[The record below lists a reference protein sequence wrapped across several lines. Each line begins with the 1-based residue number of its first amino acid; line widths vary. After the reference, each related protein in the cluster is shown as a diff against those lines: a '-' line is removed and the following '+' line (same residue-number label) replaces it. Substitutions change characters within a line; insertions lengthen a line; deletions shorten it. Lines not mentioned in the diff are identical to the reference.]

1 MQKNS
6 HILNGTGLVVL
17 AGLISFSGSTLA
29 QGRKLSDAQIEA
41 NVLRALAGA
50 PELATQSIQT
60 TTVYGT
66 VTLSG
71 NVTDEPSRIL
81 AETLASKAQGV
92 QKVVDELTLPGEPN
106 GVTGSNQ
113 PVAPQDQDQAQGQLQ
128 SDGTIAPA
136 DAGQQDQPIQN
147 ANKQGQQQAV
157 DPRYGPA
164 GPPPDMQDGQT
175 SSSQNQGSNSQNQ
188 AGQNPAGQY
197 PNSQNPNGQYP
208 SGQNPGGQY
217 PGGQNQSAPPAYRQP
232 YRGAPQ
238 QYGQQ
243 PGAPTYGA
251 QEGGQAVTVP
261 AGALVRMRLV
271 EGLTAKRIK
280 AGTIFDGT
288 VLNDVI
294 ADGEV
299 AIPRGASVQGTI
311 VVSNPSGAVGGKGQ
325 LALQLTSVSLS
336 GQTYPIATDTWTH
349 YGRDKTGQTVG
360 NAVGLGAFGAL
371 IGAVAG
377 GGAGAAIGAAAGG
390 VAGIGASAASG
401 RNDVVIP
408 PEAIISFH
416 LLQPAAVT
424 TVSQQEMDRL
434 GYGLQ
439 QAGLQRR
446 QPPPPGYYR
455 RPAYYPYAY

>member
-1 MQKNS
+1 MRNRGYFWS
-6 HILNGTGLVVL
+6 GTSVLFL
-17 AGLISFSGSTLA
+17 AGFLGGQGALIA
-29 QGRKLSDAQIEA
+29 QSRGLSDAQVEA

-50 PELATQSIQT
+50 PELATQSIKT

-71 NVTDEPSRIL
+71 SVSDEASRVM
-81 AETLASKAQGV
+81 AETLASKAVGV
-92 QKVVDELTLPGEPN
+92 QKVVDELTLADRADGSSSQSPGA
-106 GVTGSNQ
+106 
-113 PVAPQDQDQAQGQLQ
+113 APQADTNQTQGSTPQLQ
-128 SDGTIAPA
+128 SDGTMA
-136 DAGQQDQPIQN
+136 DGGQQGQNNGQAQAQYSQPNGQN
-147 ANKQGQQQAV
+147 GAV

-164 GPPPDMQDGQT
+164 GPPPDVQD
-175 SSSQNQGSNSQNQ
+175 SQNQG
-188 AGQNPAGQY
+188 A
-197 PNSQNPNGQYP
+197 
-208 SGQNPGGQY
+208 
-217 PGGQNQSAPPAYRQP
+217 QSAPPVYRQP
-232 YRGAPQ
+232 YRGAPPAG
-238 QYGQQ
+238 YTQQ
-243 PGAPTYGA
+243 PAAPIYGA
-251 QEGGQAVTVP
+251 QEGGKAVTIP

-336 GQTYPIATDTWTH
+336 GRNYPIITDTWTH

-360 NAVGLGAFGAL
+360 SAIGLGGFGAL

-377 GGAGAAIGAAAGG
+377 GGAGAAIGAAAGVG
-390 VAGIGASAASG
+390 AGIGTSAASG

-416 LLQPAAVT
+416 LVQPAGVT

-434 GYGLQ
+434 GYGVQ
-439 QAGLQRR
+439 QANLQRR
-446 QPPPPGYYR
+446 QPPPPPGYYG
-455 RPAYYPYAY
+455 RPVYPYPY

>member
-1 MQKNS
+1 MTMRPYLWS
-6 HILNGTGLVVL
+6 GTGLLML
-17 AGLISFSGSTLA
+17 AGLLGVAGVAVA
-29 QGRKLSDAQIEA
+29 QSRNSSDAQVEA

-50 PELATQSIQT
+50 PELATQSIKT

-71 NVTDEPSRIL
+71 SVSDEASRTM

-92 QKVVDELTLPGEPN
+92 QKVVDELTLADGSESTPNSGQSLEPQQDAGQN
-106 GVTGSNQ
+106 QGST
-113 PVAPQDQDQAQGQLQ
+113 PQLQ
-128 SDGTIAPA
+128 SDGTMAPP
-136 DAGQQDQPIQN
+136 DNGQQSQSGAQQSQPQYS
-147 ANKQGQQQAV
+147 QPGGQSGKV

-164 GPPPDMQDGQT
+164 GPPPDVQDGQNQGN
-175 SSSQNQGSNSQNQ
+175 QNQGS
-188 AGQNPAGQY
+188 
-197 PNSQNPNGQYP
+197 
-208 SGQNPGGQY
+208 
-217 PGGQNQSAPPAYRQP
+217 QSAPPIYRQP
-232 YRGAPQ
+232 YRGSPNAGYAQ
-238 QYGQQ
+238 QQ
-243 PGAPTYGA
+243 PGQPMYGA
-251 QEGGQAVTVP
+251 QEGGKPVTIP

-271 EGLTAKRIK
+271 EGLTARRIK

-299 AIPRGASVQGTI
+299 AIPRGAAVQGTI

-336 GQTYPIATDTWTH
+336 GRNYPIVSDTWTH

-360 NAVGLGAFGAL
+360 SAIGLGGFGAL
-371 IGAVAG
+371 IGGLAG
-377 GGAGAAIGAAAGG
+377 GGAGAAIGAAAGIG
-390 VAGIGASAASG
+390 AGIGTSAASG

-416 LLQPAAVT
+416 LVQPAGVT

-434 GYGLQ
+434 GYGVQ
-439 QAGLQRR
+439 QANLQRR
-446 QPPPPGYYR
+446 QPPPPGYYG
-455 RPAYYPYAY
+455 RPAYPYPY

>member
-1 MQKNS
+1 MQNNS
-6 HILNGTGLVVL
+6 YFGNRTGLVIL
-17 AGLISFSGSTLA
+17 AGVMSFAGAAGA
-29 QGRKLSDAQIEA
+29 QSKNLSDAQVEA

-50 PELATQSIQT
+50 PELATQSIKT

-71 NVTDEPSRIL
+71 SVSDEPTRAM

-92 QKVVDELTLPGEPN
+92 QKVVDELTLADGSDGAN
-106 GVTGSNQ
+106 GSNQ
-113 PVAPQDQDQAQGQLQ
+113 APPPQDPNQNQGSAPMLQ
-128 SDGTIAPA
+128 SDGTIAPP
-136 DAGQQDQPIQN
+136 DSGQQNQ
-147 ANKQGQQQAV
+147 QGQQPPNQQPNAV

-164 GPPPDMQDGQT
+164 GPPPDVQDGQ
-175 SSSQNQGSNSQNQ
+175 NQ
-188 AGQNPAGQY
+188 
-197 PNSQNPNGQYP
+197 
-208 SGQNPGGQY
+208 GGQY
-217 PGGQNQSAPPAYRQP
+217 PDGQTAPPVYRQP
-232 YRGAPQ
+232 YRGAPPAR
-238 QYGQQ
+238 YGQQ
-243 PGAPTYGA
+243 QAPPPPYGA
-251 QEGGQAVTVP
+251 QEAGKAVTIP

-299 AIPRGASVQGTI
+299 AIPRGAAVQGTI

-336 GQTYPIATDTWTH
+336 GQNYPIITDTWTH

-360 NAVGLGAFGAL
+360 SAVGLGAFGAL

-390 VAGIGASAASG
+390 AAGIGASAASG

-416 LLQPAAVT
+416 LAQPAAVT

-434 GYGLQ
+434 GYGVQ
-439 QAGLQRR
+439 QANLQRR
-446 QPPPPGYYR
+446 QPPPPPPGYYG
-455 RPAYYPYAY
+455 RPGYYPYPY

>member
-1 MQKNS
+1 MRNNFS
-6 HILNGTGLVVL
+6 GWHRTGLVILGGAMSVAGAACGQSKGL
-17 AGLISFSGSTLA
+17 A
-29 QGRKLSDAQIEA
+29 DAQVEA

-50 PELATQSIQT
+50 PELATQAIKT

-71 NVTDEPSRIL
+71 TVSDESSRVM

-92 QKVVDELTLPGEPN
+92 QKVVDELTLADGSD
-106 GVTGSNQ
+106 GATGANQ
-113 PVAPQDQDQAQGQLQ
+113 VPTATQDANQNQGSTPQLQ
-128 SDGTIAPA
+128 SDGTMAPP
-136 DAGQQDQPIQN
+136 DNGQQNQPAQQPAYPQPGSQN
-147 ANKQGQQQAV
+147 GAV

-164 GPPPDMQDGQT
+164 GPPPDAQYG
-175 SSSQNQGSNSQNQ
+175 QNQGVQNQ
-188 AGQNPAGQY
+188 
-197 PNSQNPNGQYP
+197 
-208 SGQNPGGQY
+208 
-217 PGGQNQSAPPAYRQP
+217 GGQNQDGQSAPPVYRRP
-232 YRGAPQ
+232 YRGAPSAR
-238 QYGQQ
+238 YGQQ
-243 PGAPTYGA
+243 APPPSYGA
-251 QEGGQAVTVP
+251 QEGGRAVTIP

-294 ADGEV
+294 AEGEV
-299 AIPRGASVQGTI
+299 AIPRGAAVQGTI

-336 GQTYPIATDTWTH
+336 GQNYPIVTDTWTH

-360 NAVGLGAFGAL
+360 NAVGLGGFGAL
-371 IGAVAG
+371 IGALAG
-377 GGAGAAIGAAAGG
+377 GGTGAAIGAAAGVG
-390 VAGIGASAASG
+390 AGIGTSAASG

-416 LLQPAAVT
+416 LAQPAGVT

-434 GYGLQ
+434 GYGVQ
-439 QAGLQRR
+439 QANLQRR
-446 QPPPPGYYR
+446 QPPPPGYYG
-455 RPAYYPYAY
+455 RPVYSPYPY

>member
-1 MQKNS
+1 MAA
-6 HILNGTGLVVL
+6 GTVAV
-17 AGLISFSGSTLA
+17 A
-29 QGRKLSDAQIEA
+29 QGRSLPDAQVEA

-50 PELATQSIQT
+50 PELATQSIKT

-71 NVTDEPSRIL
+71 SVSDEAARTL

-92 QKVVDELTLPGEPN
+92 QKVIDELTLAG
-106 GVTGSNQ
+106 GDGTGSAQQAAPPDTVQNQ
-113 PVAPQDQDQAQGQLQ
+113 SSAPQLQ
-128 SDGTIAPA
+128 SDGTMAPSAGSPA
-136 DAGQQDQPIQN
+136 DGGQEAGQQNQPQP
-147 ANKQGQQQAV
+147 AYQQPAYPQQGSQSGTV

-164 GPPPDMQDGQT
+164 GPPPDMQ
-175 SSSQNQGSNSQNQ
+175 
-188 AGQNPAGQY
+188 
-197 PNSQNPNGQYP
+197 
-208 SGQNPGGQY
+208 
-217 PGGQNQSAPPAYRQP
+217 GGQNQGYPNGQSQGYPNQGAQGAPPVYRQP
-232 YRGAPQ
+232 YQGPPPA
-238 QYGQQ
+238 YGQQ
-243 PGAPTYGA
+243 PYGQQRPAPVQYGA
-251 QEGGQAVTVP
+251 QEGGKAVTIP
-261 AGALVRMRLV
+261 SGALLRVRLV

-280 AGTIFDGT
+280 AGTVFDAT

-299 AIPRGASVQGTI
+299 AIPRGAAVQGTI
-311 VVSNPSGAVGGKGQ
+311 VESNPSGAVGGKGQ

-336 GQTYPIATDTWTH
+336 GRNYPITSDTWTH

-360 NAVGLGAFGAL
+360 SAVGLGAFGAL

-416 LLQPAAVT
+416 LTQPAGVT

-434 GYGLQ
+434 GYGVQ
-439 QAGLQRR
+439 QANLQRR
-446 QPPPPGYYR
+446 QPPPPPPGYYG
-455 RPAYYPYAY
+455 RPAYYPYAYPY

>member
-1 MQKNS
+1 MRNNFY
-6 HILNGTGLVVL
+6 LWNGAGLLVL
-17 AGLISFSGSTLA
+17 AGTMVTGSSAMA
-29 QGRKLSDAQIEA
+29 QSKNIPDAQVEA

-50 PELATQSIQT
+50 PELATQSIKT

-71 NVTDEPSRIL
+71 SVSDEAARTM

-92 QKVVDELTLPGEPN
+92 QKVVDELTLADGSY
-106 GVTGSNQ
+106 GTGGTQ
-113 PVAPQDQDQAQGQLQ
+113 QAPPPSQDSTQDQGSTPQLQ
-128 SDGTIAPA
+128 SDGTMAPA
-136 DAGQQDQPIQN
+136 ESGQQNQQPAGQT
-147 ANKQGQQQAV
+147 GVV

-164 GPPPDMQDGQT
+164 GPPPDMQGGQEQGA
-175 SSSQNQGSNSQNQ
+175 QNQ
-188 AGQNPAGQY
+188 
-197 PNSQNPNGQYP
+197 NGQV
-208 SGQNPGGQY
+208 
-217 PGGQNQSAPPAYRQP
+217 APPVYRQP

-238 QYGQQ
+238 ARYGQQ
-243 PGAPTYGA
+243 APPPQYGA
-251 QEGGQAVTVP
+251 QEGGQAVTIP
-261 AGALVRMRLV
+261 SGALLRVRLV

-280 AGTIFDGT
+280 AGTVFDAT

-299 AIPRGASVQGTI
+299 AIPRGAAVQGTI
-311 VVSNPSGAVGGKGQ
+311 VESNPSGAVGGKGQ
-325 LALQLTSVSLS
+325 LALQLSSVSLS
-336 GQTYPIATDTWTH
+336 GRNYPIVSDTWTH

-360 NAVGLGAFGAL
+360 SAVGLGAFGAL

-401 RNDVVIP
+401 RNDVVVP

-416 LLQPAAVT
+416 LVQPAGVT

-434 GYGLQ
+434 GYGVQ
-439 QAGLQRR
+439 QANLQRR
-446 QPPPPGYYR
+446 QPPPPPGYYG
-455 RPAYYPYAY
+455 RPAYYPYSY